1 MIKEIKNKM
10 VLTEKGKIA
19 FDIACEYFENKTF
32 SASDLSTAGGV
43 KVAAASLTALE
54 KKGLLEKFQTKPV
67 TFKLVDGAK
76 ELVENEAEVKKG
88 CDNKNLGRAKK
99 AKNDE
104 FYTRFED
111 IEAEVSKYK
120 KYFKNKVVY
129 LNCDDKEQSM
139 FWKFFELNF
148 DAFQLKKLIATYYS
162 ETEPVYAYKLELSED
177 FNGDGFID
185 QKDIIKTPL
194 VGNGD
199 FRSAECI
206 EILKE
211 SDIVCTNPPFSLFR
225 EYIAQLIEYDKQFL
239 IIGNENAFSYKEIF
253 PLIRDNKIWVGMTK
267 PKIFF
272 VPDEYESN
280 ATSYDSDGRKIAKF
294 GNTTWF
300 TNIPNK
306 KRSEPMILTATYA
319 EGPNHR
325 EDYPNYSNYD
335 AIEVGKCK
343 NIPCD
348 YYEVM
353 GVPITFL
360 NDYCPEQ
367 FNIIDINPH
376 FFSLV
381 SQGVPKPKQ
390 LSIAGRKDP
399 YARIL
404 IKRK

>member
-1 MIKEIKNKM
+1 MK
-10 VLTEKGKIA
+10 LTEKGKEA
-19 FDIACEYFENKTF
+19 FELAYKHYRNEPF
-32 SASDLSTAGGV
+32 SAADLSAVSGI
-43 KVAAASLTALE
+43 KIAAASLTALE
-54 KKGLLEKFQTKPV
+54 KKGLLEKFPTKPV
-67 TFKLVDGAK
+67 TFKIIEGAE
-76 ELVENEAEVKKG
+76 ELVEQEEDSTKKG
-88 CDNKNLGRAKK
+88 ADNTNLARAKK
-99 AKNDE
+99 EKNDE

-177 FNGDGFID
+177 FNKDGFID
-185 QKDIIKTPL
+185 HKDIVKTPL
-194 VGNGD
+194 IGNGD
-199 FRSAECI
+199 FRSQECI
-206 EILKE
+206 DILKE

-225 EYIAQLIEYDKQFL
+225 EYVAQLMEYNKQFL
-239 IIGNENAFSYKEIF
+239 IIGNKNAFTYKEIF
-253 PLIRDNKIWVGMTK
+253 PLIKDNKIWVGITK
-267 PKIFF
+267 PKDFF
-272 VPDEYESN
+272 IPAENGKDVVLSKKMSGL
-280 ATSYDSDGRKIAKF
+280 TR
-294 GNTTWF
+294 WF

-306 KRSEPMILTATYA
+306 KRNEPMVLTATYA

-325 EDYPNYSNYD
+325 EDYPKYDNYD
-335 AIEVGKCK
+335 AIEVSACK

-348 YYEVM
+348 YDGVM

-360 NDYCPEQ
+360 DNYCPEQ
-367 FNIIDINPH
+367 FEIIDINPH

-381 SQGVPKPKQ
+381 SQGLPKPKQ
-390 LSIAGRKDP
+390 LSIEGRKDP

>member
-1 MIKEIKNKM
+1 MK
-10 VLTEKGKIA
+10 LTEKGKEA
-19 FDIACEYFENKTF
+19 FELACKHYRNEPF
-32 SASDLSTAGGV
+32 SAAVLSAVSGI
-43 KVAAASLTALE
+43 KIAAASLTALE
-54 KKGLLEKFQTKPV
+54 KKGLLEKFPTKPV
-67 TFKLVDGAK
+67 TFKIIEGAE
-76 ELVENEAEVKKG
+76 ELVKQEEDAPKKG
-88 CDNKNLGRAKK
+88 AENTNLARAKK
-99 AKNDE
+99 EKNDE

-162 ETEPVYAYKLELSED
+162 KTETVYAYKLELSED
-177 FNGDGFID
+177 FNKDGLID
-185 QKDIIKTPL
+185 QKDIVKTPL
-194 VGNGD
+194 MGNGD
-199 FRSAECI
+199 FRSQECI
-206 EILKE
+206 DILKE

-225 EYIAQLIEYDKQFL
+225 EYVAQLIEYNKQFL
-239 IIGNENAFSYKEIF
+239 IIGNKNAFTYKEIF
-253 PLIRDNKIWVGMTK
+253 PLIKDNKIWVGITK
-267 PKIFF
+267 PKDFF
-272 VPDEYESN
+272 IPDENGEGVVLSKKMSGL
-280 ATSYDSDGRKIAKF
+280 TR
-294 GNTTWF
+294 WF

-306 KRSEPMILTATYA
+306 KRNEPMVLTATYA

-325 EDYPNYSNYD
+325 EDYPKYNNYD
-335 AIEVGKCK
+335 AIEVGACK

-348 YYEVM
+348 YDGVM

-360 NDYCPEQ
+360 DDYCPEQ
-367 FNIIDINPH
+367 FEIIDINPH

-381 SQGVPKPKQ
+381 SQGLPKPKQ
-390 LSIAGRKDP
+390 LSIEGRKDP